1 MERDIVDV
9 CILGSGFWEI
19 SGIYLRY

>member
-9 CILGSGFWEI
+9 CILGSDFWEI
-19 SGIYLRY
+19 LGIYLRY